1 VITLPCISSQWFDL
15 NKVNK
20 NGWLCRSK

>member
-20 NGWLCRSK
+20 NGWLCRWK